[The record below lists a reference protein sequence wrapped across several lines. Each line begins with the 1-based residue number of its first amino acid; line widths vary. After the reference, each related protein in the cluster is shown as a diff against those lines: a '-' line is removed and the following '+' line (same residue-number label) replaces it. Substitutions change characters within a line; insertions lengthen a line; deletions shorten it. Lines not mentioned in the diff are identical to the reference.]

1 MVKAERKESRDTGDL
16 KHGRIIGQSY
26 SGMFR
31 PTGVHM
37 EEDCGVMGGDQ
48 ELVICFGTHN
58 IRNGRN
64 GGIDLVL
71 HRMA

>member
-1 MVKAERKESRDTGDL
+1 
-16 KHGRIIGQSY
+16 
-26 SGMFR
+26 
-31 PTGVHM
+31 M

-58 IRNGRN
+58 IRNRRN

>member
-1 MVKAERKESRDTGDL
+1 
-16 KHGRIIGQSY
+16 
-26 SGMFR
+26 
-31 PTGVHM
+31 M

-48 ELVICFGTHN
+48 ELVICFGTQN

-64 GGIDLVL
+64 GGLDLVL